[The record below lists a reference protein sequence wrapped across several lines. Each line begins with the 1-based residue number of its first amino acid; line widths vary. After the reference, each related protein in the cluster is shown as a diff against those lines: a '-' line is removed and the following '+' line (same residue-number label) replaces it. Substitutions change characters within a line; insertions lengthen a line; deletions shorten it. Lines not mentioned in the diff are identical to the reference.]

1 MTCLA
6 GGIGIDVA
14 AFQEVVEAADP
25 IPSVAVA
32 FQHQRVSVPLIS
44 VAVILGQQIDQKLA
58 GLAGKP
64 GSKRK
69 LPWLLVEIMHEQN
82 RIIAPVV
89 ADDQLGGVA
98 DRDHLEV

>member
-1 MTCLA
+1 MTGLA

-64 GSKRK
+64 GSKENSRGFSSK
-69 LPWLLVEIMHEQN
+69 LCTNSTELLRQS
-82 RIIAPVV
+82 
-89 ADDQLGGVA
+89 
-98 DRDHLEV
+98 